1 MLNVATHQRNT
12 NQNLNE
18 LSPHACQ
25 NGYHQRDHKYQILAR
40 IWRKRKPLH
49 PVMGMQI
56 AAVTMENSMG
66 IPQKTKNGT
75 TM

>member
-1 MLNVATHQRNT
+1 MLHVATHQRNT
-12 NQNLNE
+12 NQNRSE

-25 NGYHQRDHKYQILAR
+25 NGHHQRDHKYQILAR
-40 IWRKRKPLH
+40 MWRKRKALR
-49 PVMGMQI
+49 PVMGMPV
-56 AAVTMENSMG
+56 AAATMENSMG